1 MWRVWRGKYLFFIR
15 PQAKYEDFLLR
26 WTCIRP
32 NSSFLCEQVIL
43 NSVSISPHMERCA
56 AIAEVESGERVE
68 KSLFEP
74 PEGMTR
80 VPSVMAVF
88 FRDPSLDVAK
98 KQDQEGVE
106 AQDGTKDPH
115 EEGKQEG
122 TVESATEGTGS
133 ERLPVAGTG
142 EASSPG
148 LFTDSAASAAL
159 LSLNASNSKL
169 CSGKVAGNALEC
181 AGERE

>member
-80 VPSVMAVF
+80 DNPCNNNMYI
-88 FRDPSLDVAK
+88 LDNININRPCV
-98 KQDQEGVE
+98 
-106 AQDGTKDPH
+106 
-115 EEGKQEG
+115 
-122 TVESATEGTGS
+122 
-133 ERLPVAGTG
+133 
-142 EASSPG
+142 
-148 LFTDSAASAAL
+148 
-159 LSLNASNSKL
+159 
-169 CSGKVAGNALEC
+169 
-181 AGERE
+181 